1 LLFFVLLCL
10 SPPHLRPSIS
20 FDVLNPDNAFF
31 YNTVLVAAGLILF
44 GSIVY
49 YIIVFCTEIAGKVPN
64 VLKILCA
71 TKQSRHEKQAA
82 MLSMHRM
89 ENHGDDGDIEMFTN
103 PTGAGA
109 GMDDNLD
116 GATKRNQDKQKK
128 RKDLG
133 RWRRVA
139 KGVGVCGGGVCGDG
153 VCGNGVCGEPGT
165 HVLFCGALVA
175 SSSFFLPLLVANELE
190 NLNETQGAL
199 NADYRKLKAQAAR
212 DQFEGQKPKHRK
224 GRSKQKKRVFDP
236 RHVNDFGHGD
246 ETPVELTTTKKE
258 SLG

>member
-1 LLFFVLLCL
+1 MQRFPLRFSQVHLLLIFFFSYSSLLFFVLLCL
-10 SPPHLRPSIS
+10 SPPPIS

-139 KGVGVCGGGVCGDG
+139 KGVGC
-153 VCGNGVCGEPGT
+153 
-165 HVLFCGALVA
+165 L
-175 SSSFFLPLLVANELE
+175 
-190 NLNETQGAL
+190 
-199 NADYRKLKAQAAR
+199 R
-212 DQFEGQKPKHRK
+212 
-224 GRSKQKKRVFDP
+224 
-236 RHVNDFGHGD
+236 
-246 ETPVELTTTKKE
+246 
-258 SLG
+258 

>member
-1 LLFFVLLCL
+1 
-10 SPPHLRPSIS
+10 
-20 FDVLNPDNAFF
+20 
-31 YNTVLVAAGLILF
+31 VLVAAGLILF

-139 KGVGVCGGGVCGDG
+139 KGGEGWRRVAKGVGVCGDG
-153 VCGNGVCGEPGT
+153 VCGDEVCGNGVCGEPGT